1 MNALWLLLKN
11 LLFTLLVPGFVAGW
25 VPLRFFERRARWP
38 ESWSELHF
46 TGAALCLLGLAL
58 YLHCQWLLA
67 VRGRGTPT
75 PLDPPKK
82 LVHRGAYQWVR
93 NPMYLAVFTAVAG
106 EAVFLRSWHI
116 AVYLTCLVCA
126 VHVYVLLLEEE
137 ALRRRF
143 GALYEDYR
151 REVPAGSPA
160 GPGPRC
166 KPCPHSP
173 PPDPD
178 RLGSCGPPG
187 FPLCC
192 EFRHGRLPQPE
203 PRANRPR
210 RH

>member
-82 LVHRGAYQWVR
+82 LVRRGAYQWVR

-151 REVPAGSPA
+151 REVPRWL
-160 GPGPRC
+160 PRR
-166 KPCPHSP
+166 P
-173 PPDPD
+173 PPP
-178 RLGSCGPPG
+178 LQTVPP
-187 FPLCC
+187 FP
-192 EFRHGRLPQPE
+192 
-203 PRANRPR
+203 AARP
-210 RH
+210 